1 VLRATPLGPVT
12 RIRLAPTLA
21 GRPLHQ
27 VSVYLLG
34 RLLIDSGPPATAR
47 ELLAWLRAEGLA
59 ERITTLVNTHHHEDH
74 VGGNA
79 LLARELGIEVL
90 APPATA
96 ALIARRRRIPLYR
109 ALVWGR
115 PAPSRAAPFG
125 AVLRVDGWRFEV
137 IPTPGHAFDHV
148 CLFEPERRWLFSG
161 DLYVHPRVRY
171 LRRLEAPWVQIE
183 SLRRVL
189 ALGPEILFCAH
200 AGRVEDARGALAEKI
215 ADWQRLAAAAAE
227 LRARGLSLRAITR
240 RLAGREGIYTWM
252 SLGDFS
258 KRNLIRALLAG
269 A

>member
-1 VLRATPLGPVT
+1 MT
-12 RIRLAPTLA
+12 RIRLAPTLL

-34 RLLIDSGPPATAR
+34 GLLIDSGPPATAG

-59 ERITTLVNTHHHEDH
+59 AGITTLVNTHHHEDH

-90 APPATA
+90 APAATA
-96 ALIARRRRIPLYR
+96 ELIARRRRIPLYR

-115 PAPSRAAPFG
+115 PEPSRAAPLG
-125 AVLRVDGWRFEV
+125 EELRADGWRFEV

-148 CLFEPERRWLFSG
+148 CLFERDRRWLFSG

-183 SLRRVL
+183 SLHRVR
-189 ALGPEILFCAH
+189 ALGPEVLFCAH
-200 AGRVEDARGALAEKI
+200 AGRIDDARSALDEKM
-215 ADWQRLAAAAAE
+215 ADWRQLAAAAAE
-227 LRARGLSLRAITR
+227 LRDRGLSLRAITR
-240 RLAGREGIYTWM
+240 RLAGREGTYTWM
-252 SLGDFS
+252 SFGDFS
-258 KRNLIRALLAG
+258 KRNLIRALLESA
-269 A
+269 